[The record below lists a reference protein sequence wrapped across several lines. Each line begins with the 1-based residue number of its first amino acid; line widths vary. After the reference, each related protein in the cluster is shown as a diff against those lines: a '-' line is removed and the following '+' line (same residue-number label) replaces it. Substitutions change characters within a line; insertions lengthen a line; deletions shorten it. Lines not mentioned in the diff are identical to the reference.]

1 MKIAHIADS
10 HWGLGYPGP
19 TPRSRFDDICRVM
32 DSAAD
37 RMIEKKVDVCLF
49 AGDAFKDAKV
59 MLDRAQ
65 EEIVAFHNWILKL
78 ANAGIRVIV
87 ISGTPSHDAIAAYEL
102 INRMVDGDTRIEIHT
117 KPCFTHF
124 NGINFICVPGFNRS
138 GIMTREE
145 YQNKTPQEIHGIMTD
160 KITDITQ
167 GALQATEQGHAN
179 ILLSHLT
186 YSEANTGFE
195 QLLMEHEPLL
205 TPAAVKGYDLVC
217 LGHIHKAQQIQGK
230 PVFYSGSPERL
241 SFGEEDETPGFWIH
255 DVGAK
260 GSPVESCFVLTL
272 ARDYITIEAESEEI
286 PVDQTLVQDAVI
298 RVRINA
304 TDKDAKL
311 IDRKAIEKK
320 LYESGA
326 FFVQEIRIDAE
337 RTDRARDE
345 EVTESLSPIA
355 AVAKWCEQQELS
367 EEETQAMIDMASML
381 IEEMTV

>member
-1 MKIAHIADS
+1 MEIHIRPWTS
-10 HWGLGYPGP
+10 YL
-19 TPRSRFDDICRVM
+19 
-32 DSAAD
+32 
-37 RMIEKKVDVCLF
+37 
-49 AGDAFKDAKV
+49 FKDGVGATFV
-59 MLDRAQ
+59 
-65 EEIVAFHNWILKL
+65 
-78 ANAGIRVIV
+78 
-87 ISGTPSHDAIAAYEL
+87 
-102 INRMVDGDTRIEIHT
+102 
-117 KPCFTHF
+117 
-124 NGINFICVPGFNRS
+124 CVPGFNRS
-138 GIMTREE
+138 GIMAREE
-145 YQNKTPQEIHGIMTD
+145 YQGKPPQEINGIMTD

-167 GALQATEQGHAN
+167 GILQTTEQGYAN

-217 LGHIHKAQQIQGK
+217 LGHIHKAQQIPGK

-255 DVGAK
+255 EVGAK
-260 GSPVESCFVLTL
+260 GEAVVSRFVLTP
-272 ARDYITIEAESEEI
+272 ARDYITIEAESDEI
-286 PVDQTLVQDAVI
+286 PVDQILVQDAVI

-320 LYESGA
+320 LYELGA

-367 EEETQAMIDMASML
+367 EDETQAMIDMANLL
-381 IEEMTV
+381 IEEMTI